1 MRMIKPYG
9 RSVVK
14 DDGKRKVVL
23 RNGKDLE
30 GRELPDFAES
40 EPKLIIAQWISAI
53 DKVIPK
59 PRGRKKPS
67 PKLYKL
73 REELGK
79 FCWEKIIAEHEFSE
93 GDQERLKEIKERWDW
108 KLHPYGKSG
117 EKGEEPREGRWYKAF
132 ARKADSSDLDFASIA
147 ETIKQHLY
155 EKQRRIG
162 HVDKPRYSKEEKQK
176 GLIKARAQSVEK
188 SRPPLPEKEKSQND
202 KGFRGWREEHIG
214 WSGQD
219 EEKFFVGEI
228 KGLARAIWDE
238 NEQLEKDK
246 GRSILSHEA
255 AEIISKHYK
264 TCFWDSEKGK
274 VLERVE
280 IKSAKRPDGRRRD
293 GELALWDAVRASYRA
308 LLSRGKKRKTTSQ
321 RDRSLQ
327 NVLPKNNR
335 ELIDLLRKK
344 NQNRQINDL
353 IRLGRVL
360 HYENEAST
368 GQAGFYRQS
377 AGQDAIK
384 RTEAFVR
391 VWRNA
396 ISQAVPCVKSWIDPD
411 GVSSRDILGGCS
423 DLEKFFEKNFKAEE
437 AEKHAPLIFGRRW
450 KLLKDLETRDLA
462 FSMAWLTM
470 QCRHQVVHFTDRKD
484 FVSKL
489 KKHLSVETIEN
500 ILVKLHHLY
509 DEDLKDSTETIE
521 NILVKLHHLYDEDL
535 KDSTE
540 QLAKD
545 VEAAGLQDFADQS
558 QMKAFL
564 SLVAGDA
571 DSDLVLPRFRR
582 VLRRLANTK
591 QLQSLPVHK
600 NLGSLWAEWE
610 RLVQQGKDSPERL
623 KLEIT
628 LAKYL
633 GLKMLYEGPAFRQW
647 LAKQEITQLN
657 GWIDEARKRAT
668 KQAQSINDKGKKY
681 GCLIEAR
688 AEQIGRLHE
697 GEKIT
702 DLNRKLAAMTAT
714 EMRVQNGYESNG
726 EQAREQAGWIDKFL
740 CDVIGKAFHA
750 FLEEKRDACNWL
762 LNLDPKKSKRL
773 QQEASVKSGIDWL
786 KKEIDKLQKKK
797 EKVQANW
804 LKVLYALLSFV
815 PRDDVARLLHQ
826 FRKWEILETK
836 AKVQDDSDIKGL
848 RHILALSVQ
857 MSEARFT
864 GQYAKEC
871 EVTQNLSGLFKEAS
885 DFERVFPSGDDGKQR
900 LATQRGLR
908 QILRFGHLPILMPVF
923 EKHPISS
930 ADVREMRTLEEE
942 AAGEN
947 GRSKIAVAQDK
958 RKELHKKLVRESRP
972 NSCDPKYRGNRQ
984 KLKRDIE
991 KYEEQ
996 RANYKEQLDTVV
1008 TRHRDL
1014 SAQVRLTNHLRLH
1027 RLMMRLW
1034 SRLLDYAGLWE
1045 RDRYFVMRALME
1057 LEDKKSQ
1064 EVWPAT
1070 EGKSREDQERRRN
1083 DFIENAEV
1091 SFHKK
1096 AEDSQ
1101 SNPVRYQFEHF
1112 FSCGSKGIR
1121 NRLAH
1126 FELCRKDERTV
1137 NLTACV
1143 NEVRELMSYDRKLK
1157 NAVSKSIIDIMD
1169 EEGFTLTWCMNERH
1183 QLSCPKI
1190 RSKTLR
1196 HFKKKGKDLEIEE
1209 PRHNDHL
1216 VDMVC
1221 CLFGLEK
1228 TPPQHKQHP

>member
-30 GRELPDFAES
+30 GRELPYFAES

-59 PRGRKKPS
+59 PSGRSKPS

-79 FCWEKIIAEHEFSE
+79 FCWEKIIAQHKFSE
-93 GDQERLKEIKERWDW
+93 GNQECLKKRWDW
-108 KLHPYGKSG
+108 KLHPYGTSDENG
-117 EKGEEPREGRWYKAF
+117 GVPRKGRWYKAF
-132 ARKADSSDLDFASIA
+132 AGNADFSNLDFASIA

-162 HVDKPRYSKEEKQK
+162 DVDKPRYSKEEKQK

-188 SRPPLPEKEKSQND
+188 SRPPLPEKGKSRND

-219 EEKFFVGEI
+219 EKKFLGGEI
-228 KGLARAIWDE
+228 KGLARAIWDK
-238 NEQLEKDK
+238 NEQLEKDER
-246 GRSILSHEA
+246 RSILSHEA
-255 AEIISKHYK
+255 AKIIFKHYG
-264 TCFWDSEKGK
+264 TCFRDSGTK
-274 VLERVE
+274 RVE
-280 IKSAKRPDGRRRD
+280 IKSAGRD

-327 NVLPKNNR
+327 DVLPKNNC
-335 ELIDLLRKK
+335 ELIDLLKKK

-353 IRLGRVL
+353 VRLGRVL
-360 HYENEAST
+360 HYEKEAST

-411 GVSSRDILGGCS
+411 GVSSSDILGK
-423 DLEKFFEKNFKAEE
+423 DQKLKEFFEKNFKAEE
-437 AEKHAPLIFGRRW
+437 AEKHAPLIFGRHW
-450 KLLKDLETRDLA
+450 ELLKDLETRDLA
-462 FSMAWLTM
+462 LSMAWLTM
-470 QCRHQVVHFTDRKD
+470 QCRHQVVHFTDREG
-484 FVSKL
+484 FVSELEKRFSVEIYKL
-489 KKHLSVETIEN
+489 KKHLSSETIEN
-500 ILVKLHHLY
+500 ILGKLHHLY
-509 DEDLKDSTETIE
+509 DK
-521 NILVKLHHLYDEDL
+521 DL

-540 QLAKD
+540 QLAKE

-571 DSDLVLPRFRR
+571 DSDLVLPRFSR

-591 QLQSLPVHK
+591 QLQSLPVHE
-600 NLGSLWAEWE
+600 NLGSLWAELE
-610 RLVQQGKDSPERL
+610 RLVQQGKQGKHSPELL

-688 AEQIGRLHE
+688 AEQVGRLHE

-702 DLNRKLAAMTAT
+702 DLNRKLAAMMAT

-726 EQAREQAGWIDKFL
+726 EQAREQAGWIDKLL
-740 CDVIGKAFHA
+740 CDVIGNAFHA
-750 FLEEKRDACNWL
+750 FLKDNYCKWL
-762 LNLDPKKSKRL
+762 LNLNPEKSEKL
-773 QQEASVKSGIDWL
+773 QQKASVELEIIDR
-786 KKEIDKLQKKK
+786 LQKK
-797 EKVQANW
+797 EEVHAGW

-826 FRKWEILETK
+826 FRKWETLETK
-836 AKVQDDSDIKGL
+836 ACKVQDDEDIKGL

-864 GQYAKEC
+864 TGQEAKEC
-871 EVTQNLSGLFKEAS
+871 EVKKKFSKFFENES
-885 DFERVFPSGDDGKQR
+885 DFEQFFPHGDDRK
-900 LATQRGLR
+900 LPATRRGLR
-908 QILRFGHLPILMPVF
+908 QILRFGHLPLLMPL
-923 EKHPISS
+923 KQHPISS
-930 ADVREMRTLEEE
+930 ADVNKLLALEKADEE
-942 AAGEN
+942 SGP
-947 GRSKIAVAQDK
+947 SKIAYAQRK
-958 RKELHKKLVRESRP
+958 RKELHQELVEKKNVPE
-972 NSCDPKYRGNRQ
+972 D
-984 KLKRDIE
+984 KRNE
-991 KYEEQ
+991 YVSVLE
-996 RANYKEQLDTVV
+996 TV
-1008 TRHRDL
+1008 TKHRDL

-1045 RDRYFVMRALME
+1045 RDRYFAMLALME
-1057 LEDKKSQ
+1057 LEDKTQK
-1064 EVWPAT
+1064 EVWPAEGNRQSRKAQEGRRKDFT
-1070 EGKSREDQERRRN
+1070 EKAKVG
-1083 DFIENAEV
+1083 
-1091 SFHKK
+1091 FHK
-1096 AEDSQ
+1096 
-1101 SNPVRYQFEHF
+1101 NPVQYQFEHF
-1112 FSCGSKGIR
+1112 FSCESKEIR

-1126 FELCRKDERTV
+1126 FQLCRRCESTV

-1157 NAVSKSIIDIMD
+1157 NAVSKSIIDILN
-1169 EEGFTLTWCMNERH
+1169 EEGFELTWCMNERH
-1183 QLSCPKI
+1183 QLSRPKI

-1196 HFKKKGKDLEIEE
+1196 HFKKKGKYLKIKE